1 MLIIVFFIAAIA
13 AAAIVGLI
21 TLTVVGVAREEAEK
35 SMQLGPPSR
44 ASALTRRIVGLHSTI
59 RW

>member
-1 MLIIVFFIAAIA
+1 MLIIVFLVAAIA
-13 AAAIVGLI
+13 AVAAIGLI
-21 TLTVVGVAREEAEK
+21 TLTVIGIAREEADK
-35 SMQLGPPSR
+35 SLHAEPSTC

>member
-1 MLIIVFFIAAIA
+1 MLIIVFLVAAIA
-13 AAAIVGLI
+13 AAATAGLI
-21 TLTVVGVAREEAEK
+21 TVTVVGIAREEADK
-35 SMQLGPPSR
+35 SLDAGPSTR